1 MSLNQNP
8 LGVKNTLNVTTALS
22 YDNGTTFLRKA
33 GTDYSRK
40 VFFFLLST
48 SDMMIKLFPLSRLK
62 LPRT

>member
-8 LGVKNTLNVTTALS
+8 VGVKNILNVTTALS

-40 VFFFLLST
+40 VFFSVIDL
-48 SDMMIKLFPLSRLK
+48 
-62 LPRT
+62 

>member
-8 LGVKNTLNVTTALS
+8 VGVKNTLNVTTALS

-40 VFFFLLST
+40 VFFFCYR
-48 SDMMIKLFPLSRLK
+48 PL
-62 LPRT
+62 T

>member
-1 MSLNQNP
+1 MSLNQKP

-40 VFFFLLST
+40 VFFSVIDLWYDGKVVSILES
-48 SDMMIKLFPLSRLK
+48 
-62 LPRT
+62 